1 MEGDYSVIIIGAGAA
16 GLAAAGVFAAEGISA
31 IVLEARERPGGRIF
45 TVPGCVES
53 MPVELGAEFIHG
65 AKNDTWQIIRIAKL
79 KTHELPDRHWMT
91 AKGKLSENK
100 NFWDEL
106 SEA

>member
-1 MEGDYSVIIIGAGAA
+1 MEGDYTVIIIGAGAA

-45 TVPGCVES
+45 TVSGQRNV
-53 MPVELGAEFIHG
+53 PVELGAEFIHG
-65 AKNDTWQIIRIAKL
+65 AKNDTWQIIRTAKL
-79 KTHELPDRHWMT
+79 KTHELPDRHWTT

-100 NFWDEL
+100 NF
-106 SEA
+106 